1 MTIQV
6 LMPAL
11 SPTMTEGKLAKWLK
25 REGDAVASGDVIA
38 EIETDK
44 ATMEVEAVDEGVLGR
59 ILVAEGTD
67 AVAVNAP
74 IALLLEEGEDSA
86 ALDAAATASPQRASA
101 EATPH
106 GAPALTANSAATA
119 GTPAPAPT
127 APAQPAPSPADARHD
142 GQRVIASPLAR
153 RLAVAGGVDLTR
165 LSGSGPHGRIVK
177 RDVEA
182 ALREA
187 QAAPRAAPPETPV
200 APPVQPPPG
209 IAAAAAPTAAVP
221 AEPTAPYDEVPHS
234 TMRKVIARR
243 LSESKRD
250 IPHYYLTI
258 DCNLDA
264 LLDLRA
270 QLNARSPEGD
280 GAYKLSVN
288 DFIIRAV
295 ALALRAYPDAN
306 SAWTDDALRLF
317 KTVDIAV
324 AVATPNGLITPVVR
338 NADAKG
344 LAAIAAEVRDFAA
357 RARAG
362 KLKPEDYQGGTFT
375 VSNLGMY
382 GIREFSAII
391 NPPQSCLLAVGAA
404 EKRPI
409 VKDGALAVATMATCT
424 LSADHRSVDGAKG
437 AEFLAI
443 FRRLIEDPLTM
454 ML

>member
-1 MTIQV
+1 
-6 LMPAL
+6 
-11 SPTMTEGKLAKWLK
+11 MTEGKLAKWLK
-25 REGDAVASGDVIA
+25 REGDAIASGDVIA

-44 ATMEVEAVDEGVLGR
+44 ATMEVEAVDEGTLGK
-59 ILVAEGTD
+59 ILVPEGSEG
-67 AVAVNAP
+67 VAVNAP
-74 IALLLEEGEDSA
+74 IAILLTEGED
-86 ALDAAATASPQRASA
+86 ASA
-101 EATPH
+101 LAQAQA
-106 GAPALTANSAATA
+106 APAAPAP
-119 GTPAPAPT
+119 GTPAGVAPAPAGAPTPAPT
-127 APAQPAPSPADARHD
+127 AAAPRSAARGQ
-142 GQRVIASPLAR
+142 GQRIFASPLAR
-153 RLAVAGGVDLTR
+153 RLAAEGGLDLAGVT
-165 LSGSGPHGRIVK
+165 GSGPHGRIVK
-177 RDVEA
+177 TDVEA
-182 ALREA
+182 AL
-187 QAAPRAAPPETPV
+187 AAAKAAPPPKP
-200 APPVQPPPG
+200 A
-209 IAAAAAPTAAVP
+209 
-221 AEPTAPYDEVPHS
+221 AEPTPAKPAPAPVTEGMAAYDEVPHS
-234 TMRKVIARR
+234 TMRKVIAKR

-264 LLDLRA
+264 VLELRA
-270 QLNARSPEGD
+270 KLNARSPEGA
-280 GAYKLSVN
+280 GAFKLSIN
-288 DFIIRAV
+288 DFLIRAV
-295 ALALRAYPDAN
+295 ALALKAYPEAN

-317 KTVDIAV
+317 KTVDVAV

-344 LAAIAAEVRDFAA
+344 LAAIAGEVRDLAL
-357 RARAG
+357 RARDG

-443 FRRLIEDPLTM
+443 FKRLVEDPLTM

>member
-25 REGDAVASGDVIA
+25 REGDAIATGDVIA

-44 ATMEVEAVDEGVLGR
+44 ATMEVEAVDEGTLGK
-59 ILVAEGTD
+59 ILVAEGSEG
-67 AVAVNAP
+67 VAVNAP
-74 IALLLEEGEDSA
+74 IAILLTEGED
-86 ALDAAATASPQRASA
+86 ASA
-101 EATPH
+101 LAQAQIPPV
-106 GAPALTANSAATA
+106 APAP
-119 GTPAPAPT
+119 GTPAGVAPPPAGAPTPAPT
-127 APAQPAPSPADARHD
+127 APVPPATQAGPRAA
-142 GQRVIASPLAR
+142 GQRIFASPLAR
-153 RLAVAGGVDLTR
+153 RLAAEGGLDLGR
-165 LSGSGPHGRIVK
+165 INGSGPHGRIIK

-182 ALREA
+182 AL
-187 QAAPRAAPPETPV
+187 AAAKAAPPP
-200 APPVQPPPG
+200 QPKP
-209 IAAAAAPTAAVP
+209 AAEPAAPKPAPAAS
-221 AEPTAPYDEVPHS
+221 AEPAGPYDEVPHS
-234 TMRKVIARR
+234 TMRKVIAKR

-264 LLDLRA
+264 VLDLRA
-270 QLNARSPEGD
+270 RLNARSPEGA
-280 GAYKLSVN
+280 GAFKLSIN

-295 ALALRAYPDAN
+295 ALALKAYPEAN
-306 SAWTDDALRLF
+306 SAWTDEALRLF
-317 KTVDIAV
+317 RTVDIAV

-344 LAAIAAEVRDFAA
+344 LAVIAGEVRDLAE

-424 LSADHRSVDGAKG
+424 MSADHRSVDGAKG

-443 FRRLIEDPLTM
+443 FRRLVEDPLTM

>member
-25 REGDAVASGDVIA
+25 REGDEIVTGDVIA

-44 ATMEVEAVDEGVLGR
+44 ATMEVEAVEEGVLGK
-59 ILVAEGTD
+59 ILVAEGSEG
-67 AVAVNAP
+67 VAVNAP
-74 IALLLEEGEDSA
+74 IAILLTEGEDASA
-86 ALDAAATASPQRASA
+86 LAAAQPGPA
-101 EATPH
+101 
-106 GAPALTANSAATA
+106 APAP
-119 GTPAPAPT
+119 GTPAGVAPSPAGAATPAPT
-127 APAQPAPSPADARHD
+127 APGPQAAARTD
-142 GQRVIASPLAR
+142 GQRTFASPLAR
-153 RLAVAGGVDLTR
+153 RLAAEGGLDLGRIT
-165 LSGSGPHGRIVK
+165 GSGPHGRIIK

-182 ALREA
+182 ALS
-187 QAAPRAAPPETPV
+187 APKV
-200 APPVQPPPG
+200 APPPPPSAKPVAEP
-209 IAAAAAPTAAVP
+209 AAA
-221 AEPTAPYDEVPHS
+221 YDEVPHS
-234 TMRKVIARR
+234 TMRKVIAKR

-264 LLDLRA
+264 VLDLRA
-270 QLNARSPEGD
+270 KLNARSPEG
-280 GAYKLSVN
+280 AAACKLSIN
-288 DFIIRAV
+288 DFLIRAV
-295 ALALRAYPDAN
+295 ALALKAYPDAN
-306 SAWTDDALRLF
+306 SAWTDEAMRLF

-344 LAAIAAEVRDFAA
+344 LAVIAGEVRDLAE

-404 EKRPI
+404 EKRPL
-409 VKDGALAVATMATCT
+409 VKDGALAVA
-424 LSADHRSVDGAKG
+424 
-437 AEFLAI
+437 
-443 FRRLIEDPLTM
+443 
-454 ML
+454 